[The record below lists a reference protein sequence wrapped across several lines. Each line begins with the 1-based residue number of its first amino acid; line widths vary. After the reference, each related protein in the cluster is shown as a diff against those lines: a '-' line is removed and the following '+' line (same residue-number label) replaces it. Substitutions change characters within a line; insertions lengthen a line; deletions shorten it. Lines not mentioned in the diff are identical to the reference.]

1 MSGVGTMTI
10 IPLNIAW
17 GGRCDTPTRPGGRR
31 YQRTPVGTIAPPVV
45 KKKGEQRKKKEKETG
60 GENFK
65 KGKKRKI
72 KRKKLNIDQ
81 ERGCYTVGADGR
93 Y

>member
-1 MSGVGTMTI
+1 MPDKLCSYGQLSAGSDEPV
-10 IPLNIAW
+10 
-17 GGRCDTPTRPGGRR
+17 D
-31 YQRTPVGTIAPPVV
+31 PVGTIAPPVV
-45 KKKGEQRKKKEKETG
+45 KKGEQRKKRKKKQ
-60 GENFK
+60 GERILK
-65 KGKKRKI
+65 REKKRKI

>member
-1 MSGVGTMTI
+1 MPDKLCSYGQLSAGSDEPV
-10 IPLNIAW
+10 
-17 GGRCDTPTRPGGRR
+17 D
-31 YQRTPVGTIAPPVV
+31 PVGTIAPPVV